1 MLLPRT
7 FISAAPIHC
16 LTYFPASMP
25 LIRNMKTQFLA
36 FKLHIEMFICVCGLT
51 HVSHE
56 LDVHVPDVFLPITY
70 IRTHGRAVEKKFTC
84 VMSGVYSI
92 EHSTSGHFLYLQSA
106 SQNALIQHIS
116 VF

>member
-25 LIRNMKTQFLA
+25 LMRNRKTQFLA
-36 FKLHIEMFICVCGLT
+36 CKLHIEMFICVCGLT

-56 LDVHVPDVFLPITY
+56 LDVHVPDVFLPVTY

-92 EHSTSGHFLYLQSA
+92 EHSTSGHF
-106 SQNALIQHIS
+106 
-116 VF
+116 